1 MITPQR
7 EYTPSAPRWDWY
19 GASLEVPTEDALALL
34 GSALD
39 AHPRD
44 SRARLSYNFAREF
57 RAGDRTIATL
67 MWGGHNPDPY
77 VVSSSQDADHLAT
90 MIRTLGLPHRVS
102 RADVCI
108 DIDAPGAFDSLAGK
122 LRSLALKAGLALQL
136 IHDPER
142 PEAGRTLYVG
152 SRKGRGYVRLYEKG
166 KKDDPTRPNWV
177 RFEVELKPG
186 SRTEKAHLATLEPVD
201 ALGLLRWV
209 RGFVAEQFDFA
220 AAAAPVRLENVGDDD
235 RALSAMVQ
243 QYGKVLARTAWR
255 QGGWEALGPL
265 LHGMVAK

>member
-1 MITPQR
+1 MKTQQNKGISQ
-7 EYTPSAPRWDWY
+7 PRWDWY
-19 GASLEVPTEDALALL
+19 GASLEVDSPTALELL
-34 GSALD
+34 GAALD
-39 AHPRD
+39 ATPRD
-44 SRARLSYNFAREF
+44 SRARLSYNHSREF
-57 RAGDRTIATL
+57 RAGDRTVATV
-67 MWGGHNPDPY
+67 MWGGNNPDPY
-77 VVSSSQDADHLAT
+77 VVGTSQDADDLAT
-90 MIRTLGLPHRVS
+90 VIRTLGIPHRVS

-108 DIDAPGAFDSLAGK
+108 DIDEPGAFEALSGK
-122 LRSLALKAGLALQL
+122 LRALALSAGLSLQL

-166 KKDDPTRPNWV
+166 KKDDPSRPDWV

-186 SRTEKAHLATLEPVD
+186 SRVEKAHLATLEPLD

-220 AAAAPVRLENVGDDD
+220 AAAAPVRLENVGDDE
-235 RALSAMVQ
+235 RALSAMVT

-255 QGGWEALGPL
+255 QGGWDAVGPL
-265 LHGMVAK
+265 IKTMLSGP